1 MGAFTGILLV
11 LDYNCCKS
19 QQGIL
24 GLQCILLIKLNT
36 LSLSSTNRAPKST
49 EHRNYRAPQSTARR
63 LARSG
68 STSTGHRCY
77 DHSQT
82 TKERTNQ
89 KVSTGPSDLQ
99 WTNNCSS
106 EGIGGRNV
114 NASEGLIIVS
124 SLVLNGTHHQYHG
137 YLGEQWECD
146 EMVLMMWLE

>member
-1 MGAFTGILLV
+1 MGAFTTSIRLQLLWWEPTR
-11 LDYNCCKS
+11 DPRITMYIANK
-19 QQGIL
+19 
-24 GLQCILLIKLNT
+24 IKY
-36 LSLSSTNRAPKST
+36 SIFVQHWRSARK
-49 EHRNYRAPQSTARR
+49 YRAPESTARR

-77 DHSQT
+77 GHSQ

-89 KVSTGPSDLQ
+89 KVSTGPIGLQ

-106 EGIGGRNV
+106 EGIGGSNV